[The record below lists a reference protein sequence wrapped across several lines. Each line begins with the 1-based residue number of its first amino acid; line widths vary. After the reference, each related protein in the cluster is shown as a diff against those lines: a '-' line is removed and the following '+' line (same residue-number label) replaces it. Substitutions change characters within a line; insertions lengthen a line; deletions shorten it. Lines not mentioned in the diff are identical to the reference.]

1 MLHEMRETSPENE
14 NNDDDQEDDKN
25 ERCDKA
31 NCKIDEASG
40 DEILWVQCGKCFK
53 WFHTICISLTNMLEE
68 DLEDYNFT
76 CDSYMLQ

>member
-1 MLHEMRETSPENE
+1 MLREMRETSPENE

-40 DEILWVQCGKCFK
+40 GEILWV
-53 WFHTICISLTNMLEE
+53 
-68 DLEDYNFT
+68 
-76 CDSYMLQ
+76 